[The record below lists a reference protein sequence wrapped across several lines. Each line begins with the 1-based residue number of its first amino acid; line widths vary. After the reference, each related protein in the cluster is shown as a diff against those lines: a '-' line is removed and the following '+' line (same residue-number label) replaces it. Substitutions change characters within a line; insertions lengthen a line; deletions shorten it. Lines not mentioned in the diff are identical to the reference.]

1 MSEGIDTT
9 NETDGQKAASDWPAR
24 FETLAQEAKDQRLKR
39 FYEAGCVSADTPME
53 EVPMVAVDF
62 ETTGLDPNHNSIVSI
77 GVVPFDLN
85 HIQLSGARH
94 WLVKPPLPLHQ
105 TSVTIHGITHSD
117 IDKAPD
123 LDEVLE
129 EVLDSLKGRI
139 PVVHYRAI
147 ERPFMNVAVH
157 WRTGEG
163 IDFPLLDTMAIEA
176 FLNPNR
182 QPTLLQKLRGRKPVS
197 IRLSDSRVRYRL
209 PHYPSHNA
217 LVDALATAELLM
229 AQIRHHFSPETPIG
243 DLWL

>member
-1 MSEGIDTT
+1 MSEGIDAA
-9 NETDGQKAASDWPAR
+9 NEAGEKKSGPTWPQR
-24 FETLAQEAKDQRLKR
+24 FEALAREAKDQRLKQ
-39 FYEAGCVSADTPME
+39 FYQAGCVSADTPLKD
-53 EVPMVAVDF
+53 VPMVAVDF

-85 HIQLSGARH
+85 HIQLAGARH

-117 IDKAPD
+117 INEAPD
-123 LDEVLE
+123 LNEVLE
-129 EVLDSLKGRI
+129 EILDSLKGRV

-147 ERPFMNVAVH
+147 ERPFMNVAVN

-229 AQIRHHFSPETPIG
+229 AQVRHHFSPETPIG

>member
-1 MSEGIDTT
+1 MSEGIDAANEVDGKKSGTT
-9 NETDGQKAASDWPAR
+9 WPQR
-24 FETLAQEAKDQRLKR
+24 FETLAREAKDQRLKQ
-39 FYEAGCVSADTPME
+39 FYQAGCVSADTPLKD
-53 EVPMVAVDF
+53 VPMVAVDF

-85 HIQLSGARH
+85 HIQLAGARH

-117 IDKAPD
+117 INEAPD
-123 LDEVLE
+123 LNEVLE
-129 EVLDSLKGRI
+129 EILDSLKGRI

-147 ERPFMNVAVH
+147 ERPFMNVAVN